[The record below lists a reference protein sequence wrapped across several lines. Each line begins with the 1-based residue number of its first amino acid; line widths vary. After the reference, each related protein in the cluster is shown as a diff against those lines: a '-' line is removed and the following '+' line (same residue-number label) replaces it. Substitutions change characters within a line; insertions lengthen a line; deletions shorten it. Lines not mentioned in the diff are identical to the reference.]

1 MLSVP
6 ATTPGA
12 PAVEGFARLC
22 EVAAVDEIGERMSG
36 SFRSSSSKSCKT
48 SKHCLGL
55 SEINVCHLP
64 AVAPVPA
71 ERCPLEA
78 GRLRVEEKK
87 DELQRVR

>member
-12 PAVEGFARLC
+12 PAVEGFARLR

-36 SFRSSSSKSCKT
+36 RLRSRASKPCKT

-55 SEINVCHLP
+55 NEVNVCHLP
-64 AVAPVPA
+64 AVAPMPA
-71 ERCPLEA
+71 ERSPLEA